1 MQRIRLKFF
10 LLVLAAG
17 IPLAAAAEAAAES
30 EPRSGAPGTG
40 ELFANGRA
48 AAAAPPLAELQALA
62 LARSP
67 RLAELAARLAAARE
81 EIAPAGALADPMV
94 EVRLQ
99 NMGLDRWSVG
109 SEPMSML
116 ETGVRQGLPY
126 PGKRAARRAA
136 AAAEADALAAE
147 LAASEREIAR
157 EVAAL
162 YARLFALDRERLLV
176 EQAGELVDLLL
187 ATLTSRYA
195 AGEGDQ
201 AALLAVQLE
210 RTGLAE
216 RQVEVAGERAE
227 AEAALRGLLDL
238 PPGTPIGPVEELPA
252 LAPLP
257 AGIAGAAA
265 RLAPEVAVRRAEEE
279 SAVRGQELARLDL
292 KPDFSLAAGLGWRG
306 DDDPALM
313 LGFGVELPFW
323 RKSRQEPLARAAGH
337 RAAAAREARRAAEL
351 AARAEGERLLGAW
364 WRAGEQLR
372 LLDEAVLP
380 QSAAAFDAARSAYLH
395 TRGDFAP
402 VVESANR
409 WLDARV
415 RRTRLA
421 AEQLTVRAALAAL
434 LDEPIPPAT
443 EGGRP

>member
-1 MQRIRLKFF
+1 MPTIRSKFI
-10 LLVLAAG
+10 LLALAAG
-17 IPLAAAAEAAAES
+17 IPLAAAAAAGTHPAA
-30 EPRSGAPGTG
+30 PSGADPLAAG
-40 ELFANGRA
+40 EQT
-48 AAAAPPLAELQALA
+48 AAAAPSLAALQTRARE
-62 LARSP
+62 RSP

-136 AAAEADALAAE
+136 AAAEAETLAAE

-195 AGEGDQ
+195 AGEEDQ

-227 AEAALRGLLDL
+227 AEGLLRGLLDL

-257 AGIAGAAA
+257 AGIAEAAA
-265 RLAPEVAVRRAEEE
+265 RLAPEVAVRRAEAEI
-279 SAVRGQELARLDL
+279 ARRGEELARLDL

-313 LGFGVELPFW
+313 
-323 RKSRQEPLARAAGH
+323 
-337 RAAAAREARRAAEL
+337 
-351 AARAEGERLLGAW
+351 
-364 WRAGEQLR
+364 
-372 LLDEAVLP
+372 
-380 QSAAAFDAARSAYLH
+380 
-395 TRGDFAP
+395 
-402 VVESANR
+402 
-409 WLDARV
+409 
-415 RRTRLA
+415 
-421 AEQLTVRAALAAL
+421 
-434 LDEPIPPAT
+434 
-443 EGGRP
+443 

>member
-1 MQRIRLKFF
+1 VPTIRSKFI
-10 LLVLAAG
+10 LLALAAG
-17 IPLAAAAEAAAES
+17 IPLAAAVAAGTHPAA
-30 EPRSGAPGTG
+30 PSGADPLAAG
-40 ELFANGRA
+40 EQT
-48 AAAAPPLAELQALA
+48 AAAAPSLAALQTRARE
-62 LARSP
+62 RSP

-126 PGKRAARRAA
+126 PGKRAARRAV
-136 AAAEADALAAE
+136 AAAEAETLAAE

-227 AEAALRGLLDL
+227 AEGLLRGLLDL

-257 AGIAGAAA
+257 AGIAEAAA
-265 RLAPEVAVRRAEEE
+265 RLAPEVAVRRAEAEI
-279 SAVRGQELARLDL
+279 ARRGEELARLDL

-351 AARAEGERLLGAW
+351 AARAEAERLLGAW

-372 LLDEAVLP
+372 LLDEALLP